1 MDTTGLVP
9 SPIWNHIGVVTT
21 ITAHNNLKS
30 CSSTQKCKAT
40 PVSYFMKTVPNLKK
54 PTLVTNELAKQL
66 KLLLLPLCRQAYI
79 RKLMEKI
86 RFPLMPPRDLMVH
99 VNVVDFMRTK
109 CNDLLLEVS
118 RKHPRKYNETVSI
131 CLVK

>member
-1 MDTTGLVP
+1 MQ
-9 SPIWNHIGVVTT
+9 
-21 ITAHNNLKS
+21 KY
-30 CSSTQKCKAT
+30 CSS
-40 PVSYFMKTVPNLKK
+40 VF
-54 PTLVTNELAKQL
+54 
-66 KLLLLPLCRQAYI
+66 RQAYI

-118 RKHPRKYNETVSI
+118 FIIDVFSEP
-131 CLVK
+131 L